1 MFALVFAAVCLAT
14 TAKAEDV
21 QKLNTLCKEAGAR
34 IVADEATEPHRIFTA
49 EGTKAHFS
57 FSTTIDACV
66 GIRIDYLR
74 NEWAIEDVFGTFVDI
89 LDNSLFNCSKSG
101 VDNMLLDAVRRL
113 NGRVSKEPYRNYLD
127 DGEGGP
133 PVVTPT
139 DHHHNGTASKE
150 QPPPPSH
157 SGTVSKEQPSP
168 PPSRD
173 KCEGLFK
180 KKLAELRLVD
190 EPKW

>member
-1 MFALVFAAVCLAT
+1 MTTRIVRWTFALVFAAICFAT

-21 QKLNTLCKEAGAR
+21 QKLNALCKEAGAR
-34 IVADEATEPHRIFTA
+34 IVAGEATEPHRVFTA

-74 NEWAIEDVFGTFVDI
+74 NEWSIEDVFGTFVDI

-113 NGRVSKEPYRNYLD
+113 NGRVS
-127 DGEGGP
+127 
-133 PVVTPT
+133 
-139 DHHHNGTASKE
+139 
-150 QPPPPSH
+150 
-157 SGTVSKEQPSP
+157 
-168 PPSRD
+168 
-173 KCEGLFK
+173 
-180 KKLAELRLVD
+180 
-190 EPKW
+190 